1 MKGGPGVKVCLTGVS
16 PAIETYLPPLVT
28 RPVPIVDLVVSNEG
42 QPITSSTP
50 ALTRRSDIVTP
61 QALSNSTNLL
71 PQRSDMLKFFGLDLD
86 PIELDL
92 EENNAVL

>member
-50 ALTRRSDIVTP
+50 VLTRRSD